1 MKKCDHRR
9 AQSFKKHTLG
19 SMFATCV
26 INVALVRNVRVHYN
40 PVVITQ
46 EQQYKTPSR
55 PANPD

>member
-46 EQQYKTPSR
+46 EQQYKTP
-55 PANPD
+55 